1 MADDRRGRSAPGA
14 THGPTPGHM
23 GLLDYVT
30 ATSLDADYAEV
41 ARRREAAGSSGRPP
55 KGHRG
60 RLTVVALA
68 VFGVLV
74 ATAAVQTSR
83 DARSSAASRESLVKQ
98 ADARK
103 AALNQRRKLVRDL
116 QAQIAVLQASS
127 LEATTEGR
135 AVAEQL
141 SRLGVLTGS
150 EPTRGPGIQVHVD
163 DAPGATTP
171 ERQVQSQDLQKLV
184 NALWTVG
191 AEAIAINGQRL
202 TSLSPIRDA
211 AGSVTVNFRS
221 ISRPYTVSAIGSSRQ
236 MGAQLLDTAGGRA
249 WVTLQ
254 SNFGLQFT
262 IDTKDSMELPAATR
276 LALRHAHQPRDH

>member
-1 MADDRRGRSAPGA
+1 MAAERRGDP
-14 THGPTPGHM
+14 PPGHM
-23 GLLDYVT
+23 GLLDYVA
-30 ATSLDADYAEV
+30 ATSLDADYAAV
-41 ARRREAAGSSGRPP
+41 AARKEASGGSAGSGRPRA
-55 KGHRG
+55 RG
-60 RLTVVALA
+60 ARLTLAVLA

-83 DARSSAASRESLVKQ
+83 DAQSSAASRESLVKQ

-103 AALNQRRKLVRDL
+103 AGLSRRRSLVRDL

-127 LEATTEGR
+127 LDTSTQGR
-135 AVAEQL
+135 AVAQEL
-141 SRLGVLTGS
+141 SLLGVLTGS
-150 EPTRGPGIQVHVD
+150 EPTRGPGIAVHVD

-171 ERQVQSQDLQKLV
+171 ERQVQSPDLQKLV

-191 AEAIAINGQRL
+191 AEAISINGQRL

-249 WVTLQ
+249 WVSLQ
-254 SNFGLQFT
+254 SNFGLQFS

-276 LALRHAHQPRDH
+276 LVLRHAHQRTSSR